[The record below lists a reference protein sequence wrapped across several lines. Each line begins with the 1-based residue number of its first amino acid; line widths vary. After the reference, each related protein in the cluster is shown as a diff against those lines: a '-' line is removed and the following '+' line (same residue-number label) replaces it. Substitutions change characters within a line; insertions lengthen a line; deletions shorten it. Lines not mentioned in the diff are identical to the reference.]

1 MRKPTGYDWL
11 GAIALW
17 AGAAGA
23 FGAYLHL
30 GTGMH
35 EEVAT
40 GVGFG
45 VFFAGLGI
53 ARFWW
58 LRRADP
64 EPGAPLPEGMST
76 GEMTAQRL
84 AELEARL
91 LELEAAQERVFELE
105 ERLELAERLLA
116 QGRDPARL
124 LRERT
129 PV

>member
-40 GVGFG
+40 GIGFG
-45 VFFAGLGI
+45 IFFGGLGLG
-53 ARFWW
+53 RFWW

-64 EPGAPLPEGMST
+64 EPEALARVGLST

-84 AELEARL
+84 AEMEARL
-91 LELEAAQERVFELE
+91 YELE
-105 ERLELAERLLA
+105 ERLELNERLLA
-116 QGRDPARL
+116 SAGIRGHAMLERD
-124 LRERT
+124 RT